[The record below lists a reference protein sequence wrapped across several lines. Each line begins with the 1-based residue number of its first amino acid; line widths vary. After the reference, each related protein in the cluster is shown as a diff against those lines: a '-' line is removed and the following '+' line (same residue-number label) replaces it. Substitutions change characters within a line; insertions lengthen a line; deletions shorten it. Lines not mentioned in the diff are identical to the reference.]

1 MAWSVLDWRKS
12 PGKSASQP
20 RNNFDRCKGRP
31 YDCAPMSST
40 PLPKQVDIRKLIAV
54 DTTLSAREPLGKF
67 ERLADMLMS
76 TDGDVDVHL
85 HLYRDKQGIKR
96 IDGEVKAQLQVQCQR
111 CMQSLTLPVDS
122 IFAVAVV
129 WSDDEAS
136 RLPKEVEPY
145 IVGEGLQDVRD
156 LIEDE
161 LILSVP
167 YASYHDIDQCSVTYK
182 PAEPEAPNVAEAK
195 PNPFQVLEQL
205 KSGK

>member
-1 MAWSVLDWRKS
+1 MPIAAPAHPVIPPAAVFRRSMDYRRRTAARAFRAGHDDKGSLRRAQVMAWSVLDWRKS

-54 DTTLSAREPLGKF
+54 DTTLSAREPLDKF

-111 CMQSLTLPVDS
+111 CMQPLTLPVDS

-145 IVGEGLQDVRD
+145 
-156 LIEDE
+156 
-161 LILSVP
+161 
-167 YASYHDIDQCSVTYK
+167 
-182 PAEPEAPNVAEAK
+182 
-195 PNPFQVLEQL
+195 
-205 KSGK
+205 